1 MQQNKNLRELK
12 SEIMEKKKEGSNM
25 YYQVISKESVS
36 LDRVSDAA
44 RYIRESLKKSCYI
57 SEEFLNHYIDS
68 LDVQNLSTRVKKR
81 ISKLK
86 NIVRI
91 GAIGLEEIKVG
102 ASEEFMKKTE
112 IEEQEQYFK
121 DSLHFIQEYY
131 GKENVMY
138 CMCDRYVNPHIVVG
152 VVPITKDGKLS
163 AHELFSTN
171 SFEEFQIKFNHAVGL
186 KYGLSIKES
195 YWKEYMKYNKP
206 QIEEVKKKIEKIKL
220 VLNTERLSDDTLY
233 LIERSAYNP
242 SIFGI
247 KDKKHI
253 QLPVEDY
260 EILKG
265 MVNEGIKLVSEM
277 KSLQIELEK
286 FE

>member
-1 MQQNKNLRELK
+1 
-12 SEIMEKKKEGSNM
+12 M
-25 YYQVISKESVS
+25 YYQVMSKESVS
-36 LDRVSDAA
+36 LNRVSEAA
-44 RYIRESLKKSCYI
+44 RYIRESLKKSDYI
-57 SEEFLNHYIDS
+57 SEECLNHYIDD
-68 LDVQNLSTRVKKR
+68 LDVQNLSARVKKR

-86 NIVRI
+86 NIVRT

-121 DSLHFIQEYY
+121 DALHFIQEYY
-131 GKENVMY
+131 SKENVMY
-138 CMCDRYVNPHIVVG
+138 CMCERYVNPHIIVG

-171 SFEEFQIKFNHAVGL
+171 SFEEFQIKFNYAVGL

-233 LIERSAYNP
+233 LIARSAYNP
-242 SIFGI
+242 SILGI

-253 QLPVEDY
+253 QLSVEDY
-260 EILKG
+260 EILKN
-265 MVNEGIKLVSEM
+265 MVDEGIKLKNGI